1 MLVAA
6 VAGASLASCMTVR
19 APTHPQLAT
28 VAEQGNSLALYDA
41 LEALIAAG
49 QDTPRDREYAYQ
61 VVRKDQTD
69 TAAAAFARAAITG
82 RVVQSQGLRAAH
94 LVASVEREARRSR
107 ELDPNFRDGAAT
119 RLLGTLYVIAPASL
133 LEHGDSETG
142 LQLLEDLTAA
152 HPDVPENHLRL
163 AEAYV
168 TLHDPDPAAPHLCF
182 CIAHRT
188 AIRPDEQQLL
198 KELLDEA
205 GAPACAA
212 ATPAAGR

>member
-6 VAGASLASCMTVR
+6 SAAASLCSCMTVR
-19 APTHPQLAT
+19 EPTHPQLAT
-28 VAEQGNSLALYDA
+28 VAEQGDALALSDA

-61 VVRKDQTD
+61 MVRKDQTD

-82 RVVQSQGLRAAH
+82 RVVQLKGLRAAH
-94 LVASVEREARRSR
+94 LVASVEREARHSR
-107 ELDPNFRDGAAT
+107 ELDPNFRGGAAT
-119 RLLGTLYVIAPASL
+119 RMLGTLYVIAPATL

-152 HPDVPENHLRL
+152 HPEVPENHLRL

-188 AIRPDEQQLL
+188 QLRPDEQQLL

-205 GAPACAA
+205 GAPSCAPA
-212 ATPAAGR
+212 APAAGR